1 MNSLIAAFPLTLAN
15 LSSLTISFREADAI
29 GKSIIFILIVMS
41 IVAWSVMVSKWLEL
55 KKTLLLTRQF
65 QSAYTQQPHPFS
77 LFAARKRF
85 LASPLY
91 TIYLAAAKEAAFI
104 AGEAAGGAVLSP
116 DTLAEATRFR
126 FNAVQMDIIRRAA
139 DRTCSE
145 QAMELEEKMPILAI
159 SISAAPFL
167 GLLGTVWGVLDAFV
181 NMSTHFGGALLSAVA
196 PGISGALLTTV
207 VGLLVALPSAI
218 GYNLIVSDIKKMCV
232 RMDSFS
238 DELMADLQSACSA
251 REV

>member
-1 MNSLIAAFPLTLAN
+1 MNTGIVSFPLPLAA
-15 LSSLTISFREADAI
+15 LSSLTISFNESDAI
-29 GKSIIFILIVMS
+29 NKTIIYVLIVMS
-41 IVAWSVMVSKWLEL
+41 IVAWSVMISKWIEL

-65 QSAYTQQPHPFS
+65 QTAYTQQEHPFS
-77 LFAARKRF
+77 LFAARRRF
-85 LASPLY
+85 LDSPLY

-104 AGEAAGGAVLSP
+104 AGEKAGVPVLNA
-116 DTLAEATRFR
+116 DTLAETLRFR
-126 FNAVQMDIIRRAA
+126 YNAVQMDILRRSA
-139 DRTCSE
+139 DRACSE
-145 QAMELEEKMPILAI
+145 QAMELEERMPILAI

-181 NMSTHFGGALLSAVA
+181 GMSSNFGGAMLSAVA

-218 GYNLIVSDIKKMCV
+218 GYNLIVTDIKRMCV
-232 RMDSFS
+232 YMDSFS